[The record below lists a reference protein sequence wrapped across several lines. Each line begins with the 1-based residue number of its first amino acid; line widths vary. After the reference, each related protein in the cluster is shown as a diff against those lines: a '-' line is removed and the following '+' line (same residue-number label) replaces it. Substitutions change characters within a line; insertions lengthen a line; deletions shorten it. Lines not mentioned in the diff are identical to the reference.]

1 MLRLAEGVILNLI
14 ITTYPFLSFI
24 LLQVTPAANRNS
36 YRVARLVGAVTQG
49 SVLRPQPWA
58 GKSQLLQSCRWVR
71 TIPPLG
77 HLCPLKLL
85 QPTPRSAPSSP
96 RLLQHTPRSTPSTP
110 RLHLPTTPPTPSS
123 PHLHLPTTP
132 PTPSSPRL
140 HLPTTPPTPS
150 SPRLHLPTTPPTP
163 STPHLHL
170 PTTPPTP
177 SSPRL
182 HHTAWGNRTALFLQ
196 KWG

>member
-1 MLRLAEGVILNLI
+1 MLRLAVGVILNLTI
-14 ITTYPFLSFI
+14 STYPFLSFI
-24 LLQVTPAANRNS
+24 LVRVTPTANRNS
-36 YRVARLVGAVTQG
+36 CRVARLVGAVTQG

-150 SPRLHLPTTPPTP
+150 
-163 STPHLHL
+163 TPHLHL

-182 HHTAWGNRTALFLQ
+182 HHTAWGNRTASFLQ